1 MNVTITI
8 PDEFVEPLHA
18 ALGTDLS
25 RAALEQLALEGY
37 RSKKLS
43 QHQVQH
49 LLGFDNRWEIQKWL
63 GERGADMSYD
73 LEDLEADR
81 ITLDRVLGTRHS

>member
-8 PDEFVEPLHA
+8 PDEFIAPLSA

-37 RSKKLS
+37 RTGKLS
-43 QHQVQH
+43 QFQVQQ
-49 LLGFDNRWEIQKWL
+49 LLGFSNRWDTQKWL
-63 GERGADMSYD
+63 GERGANMSYGLDD
-73 LEDLEADR
+73 LKADR
-81 ITLDRVLGTRHS
+81 VTLDRVLGTHQP